1 MKLPMHAIDK
11 FWRRFWRSA
20 LVVGGT
26 IASSLLIA
34 VESAIAQI
42 YEFGDTGSAV
52 ADIQRALGIFADGV
66 YREGTESA
74 VIQFQQ
80 RLGLAVDGVA
90 GPETLRA
97 LDLDYLVGGVG
108 GGGFGDESTAIIS
121 TFSGIGVN
129 IRDEPNGVAVAGVD
143 DGTRVQLTGDT
154 ASAGG
159 RQWSE
164 LVGGGWVA
172 TEFLAFDGTTGGGD
186 FPGRGTAILPTA
198 SSTQGPYIVAVP
210 GGSRRDLERARQV
223 SRIAR
228 LDTSSQGTFINA
240 GGYSSRDDA
249 EALASLLRF
258 NGLDA
263 RVTYRRY
270 Y

>member
-11 FWRRFWRSA
+11 FWRSA
-20 LVVGGT
+20 LILGGA

-42 YEFGDTGSAV
+42 YEFGDTGSEV
-52 ADIQRALGIFADGV
+52 AEIQRALGVSPDGMYGDV
-66 YREGTESA
+66 TESA
-74 VIQFQQ
+74 VRRFQ
-80 RLGLAVDGVA
+80 RSLGLSVDGIA

-97 LDLDYLVGGVG
+97 LELDYLVGSSVG
-108 GGGFGDESTAIIS
+108 GGGFDGDETSAVVRTA
-121 TFSGIGVN
+121 SGIGVN
-129 IRDEPNGVAVAGVD
+129 VRNEPNGSEVAGID

-154 ASAGG
+154 EFAGG

-164 LVGGGWVA
+164 LLGGGWVA
-172 TEFLAFDGTTGGGD
+172 TDFLVFDGVGGGGT
-186 FPGRGTAILPTA
+186 FPGIGGGSAILPAA
-198 SSTQGPYIVAVP
+198 SRTEGPYIVAVP

-223 SRIAR
+223 SWAAR

-249 EALASLLRF
+249 EALAALLRF
-258 NGLDA
+258 NGLNA